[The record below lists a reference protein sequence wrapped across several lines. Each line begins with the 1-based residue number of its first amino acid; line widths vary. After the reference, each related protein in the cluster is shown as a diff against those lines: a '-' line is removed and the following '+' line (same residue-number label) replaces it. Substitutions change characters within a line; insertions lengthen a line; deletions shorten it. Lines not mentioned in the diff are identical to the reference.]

1 MKIYVTMKSVAK
13 RKAFLEKVEFQLTKQ
28 PATVFELIAEL
39 VSMNV
44 RAFNDRQEHAPL
56 VPFLT
61 NEEITQSSAA
71 GKVGFA
77 AAYNNEQKADEKAA
91 IQTAIQA
98 FEDGLFKVF
107 INDVEQGVDTPA
119 IQLNDG
125 DHLVLIKL
133 TMLAGRMW

>member
-1 MKIYVTMKSVAK
+1 MKIHVTLKSLAK
-13 RKAFLEKVEFQLTKQ
+13 RKAFLEKVELELTKK
-28 PATVFELIAEL
+28 PMTIVELISEL

-44 RAFNDRQEHAPL
+44 RAFNDKQDTIPL

-61 NEEITQSSAA
+61 KDEIEQSGAA

-77 AAYNNEQKADEKAA
+77 HIYNEQKVQEEDA
-91 IQTAIQA
+91 IQTAVQA

-107 INDVEQGVDTPA
+107 INDVEQGVENPS

-125 DHLVLIKL
+125 DQLVFIKL